1 MQIEEF
7 SQMLSEKL
15 GGLETV
21 KFIENPGA
29 VRMFSGGKWHNLF
42 RPALLYTVSGDIVI
56 DYVNLTI
63 GIINGEKFEIIFMK
77 GDIEKCYTLYGN
89 HFSPVN
95 VDYYLGTI
103 DEVTKKTITF
113 QPGTFMVGKN
123 FYDQELN
130 LIATNKFIRLQ
141 PETITSI
148 QHIHIVDELCVISSH
163 YQVTIRGKYIAI
175 DEELYSLY
183 RSSDNDTFMLIN
195 DNNSIELTSLLKCHI
210 ICEKHERHENVE
222 NVENIFTFRGLVVPN
237 YKQLLYIY
245 ELDGVWFGEPE
256 YRVYIPLTPRKPNSG
271 QKTKASLQGWL
282 SN

>member
-15 GGLETV
+15 SGLESV
-21 KFIENPGA
+21 KYIENPGA

-42 RPALLYTVSGDIVI
+42 RPAILYTVSGDIVI

-89 HFSPVN
+89 HFSPLN

-103 DEVTKKTITF
+103 DDVTKKNITF
-113 QPGTFMVGKN
+113 QPGTFIVGKS

-130 LIATNKFIRLQ
+130 LIATSKFIRLQ

-175 DEELYSLY
+175 DEELYSFY

-195 DNNSIELTSLLKCHI
+195 DNNSMELTSLIKCNI
-210 ICEKHERHENVE
+210 ICEKHENVL
-222 NVENIFTFRGLVVPN
+222 TFRGLVVPN

-245 ELDGVWFGEPE
+245 ELDGVWFGELD
-256 YRVYIPLTPRKPNSG
+256 YRVYIPLYPYAPNSG
-271 QKTKASLQGWL
+271 QKTKASLHQT
-282 SN
+282 S